1 LIIDVQKAL
10 DADHHAADAARN
22 NPAAESNIARLL
34 AVWRSNYWPIVHVR
48 HDSTVPDSA
57 YRRGQIGNHL
67 EGETAPQLG
76 EMIIPKRANSAFI
89 GTDLERYLRTSGLET
104 LVVVGVSTN
113 NSVEAAVRMAGNLGF
128 QT

>member
-1 LIIDVQKAL
+1 MTPQS
-10 DADHHAADAARN
+10 RT
-22 NPAAESNIARLL
+22 PR
-34 AVWRSNYWPIVHVR
+34 
-48 HDSTVPDSA
+48 TG
-57 YRRGQIGNHL
+57 RGQIGNHL